1 MKSGDFV
8 IDRFL
13 GLFIEYLAVEVG
25 ASINTRVA
33 YKRDLKLFKEYFEEK
48 SLYQITRDE
57 IKTYLNYLKEKKYAA
72 STIAR
77 KLAAI
82 KSFYKFMVA
91 EKYLDINPAETLEAS
106 NKGIKLPKV
115 LSIEE
120 VEKLL
125 NTPDLS
131 TYEGFRDRAML
142 ELLYATGIRV
152 SELTRLDINNL
163 NLVMKYI
170 IVLGKGSKERIVPL
184 GKIAIQFLEKYL
196 KIVRPAYIKEEK
208 PKSNCVFLS
217 INGSEMT
224 RQRFWQIIKNYGKI
238 AGLGDNLT
246 PHTLRHS
253 FATHMLNNGA
263 DLRSVQE
270 LLGHVSIATTQIY
283 THLTDKRLREVYEKA
298 HPRF

>member
-1 MKSGDFV
+1 M

-13 GLFIEYLAVEVG
+13 GLFIEYLSVEVG
-25 ASINTRVA
+25 ASINTRAA

-48 SLYQITRDE
+48 SLYKITRDE
-57 IKTYLNYLKEKKYAA
+57 IRTYLNYLKEQEYAA

-91 EKYLDINPAETLEAS
+91 EKYLVINPAETLEAS

-131 TYEGFRDRAML
+131 SYEGFRDRAML

-152 SELTRLDINNL
+152 SELTKLDINNL

-170 IVLGKGSKERIVPL
+170 IVLGKGSKERIVPV

-196 KIVRPAYIKEEK
+196 KIVRPAFIKDGK
-208 PKSNCVFLS
+208 PKNNCVFLT
-217 INGSEMT
+217 INGTQMT
-224 RQRFWQIIKNYGKI
+224 RQRFWQIIKNYGEI
-238 AGLGDNLT
+238 AELGNELT

-283 THLTDKRLREVYEKA
+283 THLTDKRLREVYAKT

>member
-1 MKSGDFV
+1 M

-13 GLFIEYLAVEVG
+13 GLFLEYLSVEVG
-25 ASINTRVA
+25 ASINTRAA
-33 YKRDLKLFKEYFEEK
+33 YKRDLRLFKEYFKEK
-48 SLYQITRDE
+48 SLYKITRDE
-57 IKTYLNYLKEKKYAA
+57 IKSYLNYLKEQKYAA

-91 EKYLDINPAETLEAS
+91 EKYLDVNPAETLEAS

-125 NTPDLS
+125 STPDLS

-152 SELTRLDINNL
+152 SELTKLDINNL

-184 GKIAIQFLEKYL
+184 GKIAIVFLEKYL
-196 KIVRPAYIKEEK
+196 KIVRPAFCKEGK
-208 PKSNCVFLS
+208 PVNTCVFLT

-224 RQRFWQIIKNYGKI
+224 RQRFWQIIKNYGKM
-238 AGLGDNLT
+238 ANLGDNLT

-283 THLTDKRLREVYEKA
+283 THLTDKRLREIYEKA
-298 HPRF
+298 HPRS